1 MNTETLQKMRS
12 MKLYGMH
19 RAFSTALE
27 SGLDDY
33 TLDQFVSMM
42 VESEADDRQDRR
54 VKRTITNARFRYK
67 ACIEHIVYEARR
79 ELDKNQVL
87 RLAEGTYLRKG
98 ENVIITG
105 STGAGKSYLASALGY
120 QACEEGSKTLYFN
133 TIKLMTK
140 LKMAKADGSYIKEM
154 MRIERADLLILD
166 DFGLEHFDSQ
176 TRLILLE
183 MVEDRYSSKSIIIAS
198 QLPIEVWS
206 EIIGDKT
213 ISDAVLDRLVHNAHK
228 IELKGESMRRKRQ

>member
-1 MNTETLQKMRS
+1 MNTETLQKMQS
-12 MKLYGMH
+12 MKLFGMH
-19 RAFSTALE
+19 RAFSTAIE
-27 SGLDDY
+27 SGLEGF
-33 TLDQFVSMM
+33 TLDQFVAMM
-42 VESEADDRQDRR
+42 VESEADDRQDRKI
-54 VKRTITNARFRYK
+54 KRSITNARFRYK
-67 ACIEHIVYEARR
+67 ACIEHIIFEARR
-79 ELDKNQVL
+79 ELDKNEVL

-105 STGAGKSYLASALGY
+105 STGTGKSYLASALGY
-120 QACEEGSKTLYFN
+120 QACEEGTKSLYFN

-166 DFGLEHFDSQ
+166 DFGLEHFDNQ

-183 MVEDRYSSKSIIIAS
+183 MVEDRYSNKSIIIVS
-198 QLPIEVWS
+198 QLPIEVWC
-206 EIIGDKT
+206 EVIGDKT